1 MRRCVSGVAGTLA
14 KVAKMVAESLNLAN
28 YIDVITV

>member
-1 MRRCVSGVAGTLA
+1 VRRYFFGIAGTLA